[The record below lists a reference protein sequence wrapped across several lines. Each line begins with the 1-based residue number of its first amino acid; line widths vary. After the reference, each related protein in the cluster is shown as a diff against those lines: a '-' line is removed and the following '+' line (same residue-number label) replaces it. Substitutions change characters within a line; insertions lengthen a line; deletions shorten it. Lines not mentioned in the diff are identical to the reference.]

1 MTNAIFDN
9 KTGKQRKRLFEV
21 GIKTEFVTQKI
32 LDNDLAMIH
41 KIKINLTLKNQHM
54 SECVY

>member
-1 MTNAIFDN
+1 MNNAIFDN